1 MNREDLEG
9 AAEAILFIAT
19 EPVSVDTL
27 FKVFGGQVTPSE
39 IVEFLKRIE
48 RKYEQNSLGII
59 LRKVAG
65 GYQFVTRAE
74 HSVFV
79 KNYLK
84 EHNTRKLSKAAVEVL
99 AIVAYKQPITAA
111 EISAIRGTESQQVI
125 KGLLEKKLLKIQ
137 GRKQVV
143 GKPLLYATTKEFLV
157 HFGLNS
163 LDDLPNFEELEEV
176 FNESVKQESLFKDIN
191 GSNNE
196 EAREEEHS
204 IKVQ

>member
-9 AAEAILFIAT
+9 AAEAILFIAS
-19 EPVSVDTL
+19 EPVSVDTFL
-27 FKVFGGQVTPSE
+27 KVFGGQASPSE
-39 IVEFLKRIE
+39 IVEILKKIE
-48 RKYEQNSLGII
+48 RKYEENSSGVV
-59 LRKVAG
+59 LRQAAG

-79 KNYLK
+79 RNYLK

-99 AIVAYKQPITAA
+99 AIVAYKEPITAA

-143 GKPLLYATTKEFLV
+143 GKPLLYGTTKDFLV

-163 LDDLPNFEELEEV
+163 LEDLPSLEELEEV
-176 FNESVKQESLFKDIN
+176 FNENVRQESLFKDIN
-191 GSNNE
+191 GSKNE
-196 EAREEEHS
+196 GTEEQPE
-204 IKVQ
+204 IQ

>member
-9 AAEAILFIAT
+9 AAEAILFIAS
-19 EPVSVDTL
+19 EPVSVDTFL
-27 FKVFGGQVTPSE
+27 KVFGGQATPSE
-39 IVEFLKRIE
+39 IVEILKRIE
-48 RKYEQNSLGII
+48 RKYEENSFGVI
-59 LRKVAG
+59 LRQAAG

-99 AIVAYKQPITAA
+99 AITAYKQPITAA

-143 GKPLLYATTKEFLV
+143 GKPLLYGTTKEFLV

-163 LDDLPNFEELEEV
+163 LEDLPSFEELEDV
-176 FNESVKQESLFKDIN
+176 FNENVKQESLFKDIN
-191 GSNNE
+191 GSKDE
-196 EAREEEHS
+196 GREGQQE
-204 IKVQ
+204 IQ

>member
-9 AAEAILFIAT
+9 AAEAILFIAS
-19 EPVSVDTL
+19 EPVSVDTFL
-27 FKVFGGQVTPSE
+27 KVFGGQASPSE
-39 IVEFLKRIE
+39 IVEILKKIE
-48 RKYEQNSLGII
+48 RKYEENSFGVI
-59 LRKVAG
+59 LRQAAG

-79 KNYLK
+79 RNYLK

-143 GKPLLYATTKEFLV
+143 GKPLLYGTTKDFLV

-163 LDDLPNFEELEEV
+163 LEDLPSFEELEDV
-176 FNESVKQESLFKDIN
+176 FNENVRQESLFKDIN
-191 GSNNE
+191 GSKNEGNE
-196 EAREEEHS
+196 EQPE
-204 IKVQ
+204 IQ